1 MGRLPETCVN
11 EAAATSQ
18 GNALC
23 GVAIYHVVA
32 WHNQSTRTRHG
43 RRTCVAIFMIFQS
56 DFQLL
61 VVGLSSLAAA
71 ERVVCLQACMNVL
84 LVKNGTS
91 SLNPIIVS

>member
-1 MGRLPETCVN
+1 
-11 EAAATSQ
+11 
-18 GNALC
+18 
-23 GVAIYHVVA
+23 
-32 WHNQSTRTRHG
+32 
-43 RRTCVAIFMIFQS
+43 MIFQS